1 MQLPNYVAIMA
12 GGVGS
17 RFWPT
22 SRQNYP
28 KQFLDILGTG
38 KSLLQ
43 LTVERFENIVPR
55 TNILIVTNSS
65 YVDLVK
71 EQLPDFAN
79 HQILCEPS
87 RNNTAP
93 CIAYTAFKIQQMSP
107 NATFIVAPSDHIVLR
122 PDVFTEKI
130 QQAIN
135 IASTSNTLLTLGI
148 QPTHPNT
155 GYGYIHFNEKE
166 NLDAAY
172 KVNCFMEKPNL
183 EKATEFVQSGEY
195 LWNAGIFVWNVQSI
209 LQALQKYASDIYDLF
224 EAGKDVYGTPAE
236 QNFINTHYPQS
247 PDISIDYAIMEKA
260 DNIYTIPADIGWS
273 DLGTWASLYEQLPKD
288 ENENAITT
296 AQTESLR
303 LENTNNCMIHVPSNK
318 AVVVR
323 GLENYIIVDTKDVLM
338 IYPKNKEQDIKKVVN
353 NMAQDYL

>member
-17 RFWPT
+17 RFWPS

-28 KQFLDILGTG
+28 KQFLDILGIG

-55 TNILIVTNSS
+55 SNILIVTNAN
-65 YVDLVK
+65 YIDLVK
-71 EQLPDFAN
+71 QQLPDFTDN
-79 HQILCEPS
+79 QILCEPS

-122 PDVFTEKI
+122 QDIFTQKI
-130 QQAIN
+130 NQALE
-135 IASTSNTLLTLGI
+135 IASTHNALLTLGI

-155 GYGYIHFNEKE
+155 GYGYIQFEEDNCIG
-166 NLDAAY
+166 NAY
-172 KVNCFMEKPNL
+172 KVSRFTEKPNL
-183 EKATEFVQSGEY
+183 QKATEFVNSGEY
-195 LWNAGIFVWNVQSI
+195 VWNAGIFVWNVQSI
-209 LQALQKYASDIYDLF
+209 LNALQTYAPDIYNLF
-224 EAGKDVYGTPAE
+224 DAGKDLYGTSEE
-236 QNFINTHYPQS
+236 QTFINKYYPQS

-288 ENENAITT
+288 ENHNAISTT
-296 AQTESLR
+296 DTQLIQ
-303 LENTNNCMIHVPSNK
+303 LDNTSSCMIHVPADK
-318 AVVVR
+318 VVVVR
-323 GLENYIIVDTKDVLM
+323 DLNNYIIVDTKDVLM
-338 IYPKNKEQDIKKVVN
+338 IYPKNQEQDIKKVVN
-353 NMAQDYL
+353 NITQEYQ